1 MIVSL
6 LIYLFSPEFELIIE
20 VLGAKFLKLFLLCQ
34 HISKRILASMLALV
48 DF

>member
-6 LIYLFSPEFELIIE
+6 LFIYFPEFELIIE

-34 HISKRILASMLALV
+34 HISKRDFGKHAS
-48 DF
+48 FS